1 MEKRKFYLKH
11 MLFGVALL
19 CSTGSVAACE
29 FCHGVV
35 RCEQFAGF
43 PDSVS
48 TSITPLTSSNRT
60 PVFEDVGTI
69 IVYRGMGCAESKL
82 PDTQRAIAVEEYLN
96 LPRYA
101 GNATIFLNGWHL
113 RYLNGKHNVAG
124 LGTSIYNIRLENGPI
139 GQILRWRAGG
149 ALSDDNFDD
158 PYSWCYTYTIVAWN
172 PANLA
177 LVVDHD
183 DGPCSAK
190 PEDTRDANYFGDALN
205 KETTTALSAFPSF
218 IQNPAFAGSKT
229 VAILPRGFGYL
240 WKYSCNP
247 VDHQMLQVAYN
258 LDHGETFM
266 EKGKTY
272 QKGLGDTTRGDN
284 SIVDQ
289 GYVSWETYAIF
300 KDDDGRRDY
309 RFGEIVS
316 GLGGSEVGVVQP
328 PFSILPI
335 EDEGGVFSGCGV
347 ISNPVITSDHE
358 IHTVPYKYAIPM
370 LTGWDLRHLCQD
382 EKIQEIGAWITDWS
396 YDPNNPG
403 ILRYKLST
411 ALLGDGF
418 YSRHKVTI
426 LGLGP
431 VTLREGASPRVKD

>member
-1 MEKRKFYLKH
+1 
-11 MLFGVALL
+11 
-19 CSTGSVAACE
+19 
-29 FCHGVV
+29 
-35 RCEQFAGF
+35 
-43 PDSVS
+43 
-48 TSITPLTSSNRT
+48 
-60 PVFEDVGTI
+60 
-69 IVYRGMGCAESKL
+69 
-82 PDTQRAIAVEEYLN
+82 
-96 LPRYA
+96 
-101 GNATIFLNGWHL
+101 
-113 RYLNGKHNVAG
+113 
-124 LGTSIYNIRLENGPI
+124 
-139 GQILRWRAGG
+139 
-149 ALSDDNFDD
+149 
-158 PYSWCYTYTIVAWN
+158 
-172 PANLA
+172 
-177 LVVDHD
+177 
-183 DGPCSAK
+183 
-190 PEDTRDANYFGDALN
+190 
-205 KETTTALSAFPSF
+205 
-218 IQNPAFAGSKT
+218 
-229 VAILPRGFGYL
+229 
-240 WKYSCNP
+240 
-247 VDHQMLQVAYN
+247 MLQVAYN

-335 EDEGGVFSGCGV
+335 EDEGGVFSWCGV

-426 LGLGP
+426 LGLRP